1 MFPCQEIPVFN
12 FTFYNPVR
20 LLFGAGQISSLSR
33 EVPKGAKVLMTYGG
47 GSIKAN
53 GVYDQVHRSLIDSEV
68 LEFGGIEANPLFET
82 LMRAVEVVQRENID
96 FLLAVGGGSVLDG
109 TKFISAAAR
118 FEGDPWTLLSR
129 HMPVKD
135 AVPYGTVLTLPA
147 TGSEMNS
154 GAVVS
159 RKMTRE
165 KLSFSSPLLFPKFS
179 IVDPE
184 TTYSLPPRQ
193 VANGVVDAFVHVVE
207 QYVTVPSKAPLQDRF
222 SEAILRTLLE
232 DGPRTLAN
240 PMDYDARSSFVWC
253 ATMALNGLIGCGV
266 PQDWATHQIGHELTS
281 FHGPDHGQTLAI
293 LLPNLLWVQRDS
305 KREKLLQYAERVW
318 DLREGSEAGR
328 IEQAIISTRAFF
340 EKMGCPTHLSDY
352 SVGSEHFEEIVA
364 RLEGRGMIPM
374 GEKKNL
380 DAARVRE
387 VLAMAR

>member
-1 MFPCQEIPVFN
+1 MVPCQEIPVFN
-12 FTFYNPVR
+12 FTFFNPVR

-33 EVPKGAKVLMTYGG
+33 EIPKGAKVLMTYGG
-47 GSIKAN
+47 GSIKMN
-53 GVYDQVHRSLIDSEV
+53 GVYDQVRRALIDFEV
-68 LEFGGIEANPLFET
+68 VEFGGIEANPLFET

-266 PQDWATHQIGHELTS
+266 PQDWATHQIGHELTA
-281 FHGPDHGQTLAI
+281 FHGLDHGQTLAI